1 MRTPLAWYNLT
12 YNKLR
17 TAVAAAGV
25 AFAVVLIFM
34 QLGFLGSVE
43 TTVTRFFEAMNFDL
57 LLRSPK
63 YLHLSDT
70 RAFPLL
76 RLYQAAEVSG
86 VKRTTP
92 IEIGLAQWRSPITG
106 GARNILVIGVEPEQE
121 PFATPEIRAKTGCL
135 TDRQSILIDRKSRR
149 EFGPQNGR
157 QFSDDDIGVGAEIN
171 GREVT
176 IVGHFELGTGLTA
189 DGCILVNAVGFR
201 RFVPTRGPEELSF
214 GLVRLQDGA
223 DADAAARRMREHFR
237 RELPGGEADVEVLTR
252 AEAIRY
258 ELNRWIRETSIGI
271 IFQLGVAVS
280 LVVGTAIVYQVLSSD
295 VAAHLRQYATLK
307 AMGYTGRFLSGV
319 VLGQAVGLAFLGFLP
334 GLAISEML
342 YQVTSCL
349 ANIPIVMN
357 GGRIAAVLAMTLAMC
372 ALSGLGAEQGLAG
385 RSRGAVLRI

>member
-1 MRTPLAWYNLT
+1 M
-12 YNKLR
+12 
-17 TAVAAAGV
+17 AAAGV

-106 GARNILVIGVEPEQE
+106 GTRNILVIGVEPEQE
-121 PFATPEIRAKTGCL
+121 PFAMPEIRAKTGCL

-157 QFSDDDIGVGAEIN
+157 QFSDADIGVGTEIN

-307 AMGYTGRFLSGV
+307 AMGYTGPIPLGRRARAGRRAGFSRLPARVGDFRDV
-319 VLGQAVGLAFLGFLP
+319 VPSDFIPGEYSHRDERRENRRGAGHDAGHVRAVRAG
-334 GLAISEML
+334 
-342 YQVTSCL
+342 
-349 ANIPIVMN
+349 
-357 GGRIAAVLAMTLAMC
+357 
-372 ALSGLGAEQGLAG
+372 GAEQGLAG